1 MYLQKIQALRQKNM
15 TKFMLRKKADY
26 EVFKEDTKVKID
38 KKKNNLNR
46 HSKKEKNVKIK
57 QRWRLKQKP
66 VGINEIKNKVQ
77 NGANN
82 IKEAIFIKRTAN

>member
-1 MYLQKIQALRQKNM
+1 MYLQKKYRHLGKEYDKIYVK
-15 TKFMLRKKADY
+15 KKADY

-57 QRWRLKQKP
+57 QRWRLKQSLL
-66 VGINEIKNKVQ
+66 V
-77 NGANN
+77 
-82 IKEAIFIKRTAN
+82 